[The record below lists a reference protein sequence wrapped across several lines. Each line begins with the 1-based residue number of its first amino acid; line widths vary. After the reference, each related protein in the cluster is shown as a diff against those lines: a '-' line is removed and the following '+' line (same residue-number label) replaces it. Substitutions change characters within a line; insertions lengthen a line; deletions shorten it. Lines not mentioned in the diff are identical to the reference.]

1 MREYL
6 KPGVLLRLFVDALLV
21 NLALGLALQLRYLNQ
36 LYRSG
41 PFTPEQMRLQTVEL
55 LTHYSINSSFLTVT
69 CLVVFACSGFYTSG
83 QAYSG
88 KYKALVVARTVAIA
102 FLIYGTFCFGLQSG
116 FRLPGLDITF
126 STGLTFTTWLVT
138 GILVMILAVAAR
150 LWSRIW
156 AYIKHAEQKRESQAP
171 QLSGRVL
178 VIGGAGYIG
187 SALIPKLLEGG
198 YKVRILDRMLYG
210 KGPVA
215 QFLSNPKLELVE
227 ADFRQVDQVVTA
239 MREVDAV
246 IHLGALV
253 GDPACALDEDLTIE
267 INLMATRMIAEVARG
282 SGIQRFIFASTCSV
296 YGANDQILDER
307 SDLRPVSLYARSKIA
322 SERVLMGMATEE
334 FCPTCLRFGTI
345 YGLSGRTRF
354 DLVVN
359 LLTAKAILEQRIT
372 LYGGDQWRP
381 FLHVD
386 DAALAVFK
394 TLEAPLQAVKEEV
407 FNVGSNEQNRT
418 LDEIAQLI
426 KAQVP
431 EAEILE
437 LGQDA
442 DRRNY
447 RVNFDKIS
455 RVLQFSPAWTLSGG
469 IKQVLEAVKSGQVT
483 DYDSSQYS
491 NVKSLTEGG
500 ATNLRSDAK
509 SWAQELLEETLPA
522 ATAPLPTE
530 TAKSPA

>member
-6 KPGVLLRLFVDALLV
+6 KTGVLLRMFVDALLV
-21 NLALGLALQLRYLNQ
+21 NLALGLALQVRYLNQ

-41 PFTPEQMRLQTVEL
+41 PFTPEQMKHQTFEF
-55 LTHYSINSSFLTVT
+55 LTQFSINSSFLTVT
-69 CLVVFACSGFYTSG
+69 CLIVFACSGFYTSG
-83 QAYSG
+83 LAYTG
-88 KYKALVVARTVAIA
+88 RYKALVITRSVALA
-102 FLIYGTFCFGLQSG
+102 FLLYGSFCFGLQSG
-116 FRLPGLDITF
+116 FRLPGLDVTL
-126 STGLTFTTWLVT
+126 STGLTFTTWLLT
-138 GILVMILAVAAR
+138 GLLVMILVVSAR
-150 LWSRIW
+150 LWSKVW
-156 AYIKHAEQKRESQAP
+156 TLLKQSEQKRESAP
-171 QLSGRVL
+171 SEKSGRVL

-187 SALIPKLLEGG
+187 SALVPKLLEAG
-198 YKVRILDRMLYG
+198 YKVRILDRLLYG
-210 KGPVA
+210 KGPLA
-215 QFLSNPKLELVE
+215 PFLSHPDLELVE
-227 ADFRQVDQVVTA
+227 ADFRQIDQVVTA

-296 YGANDQILDER
+296 YGANDNILNER
-307 SDLRPVSLYARSKIA
+307 SELHPVSLYARSKIA

-334 FCPTCLRFGTI
+334 FSPTCLRFGTI

-359 LLTAKAILEQRIT
+359 LLTAKASLEQKIT
-372 LYGGDQWRP
+372 LFGGDQWRP

-394 TLEAPLQAVKEEV
+394 TLEAPLASVRKEV
-407 FNVGSNEQNRT
+407 FNVGSNEQNKT
-418 LDEIAQLI
+418 LDQIAELI
-426 KAQVP
+426 NAQVP

-447 RVNFDKIS
+447 RVNFDKIF
-455 RVLQFSPAWTLSGG
+455 RVLGFSPAWTLSGG

-483 DYDSSQYS
+483 DYHSPQYS

-500 ATNLRSDAK
+500 TIDLKIDTG
-509 SWAQELLEETLPA
+509 SWAQDLLEETLPTGA
-522 ATAPLPTE
+522 GL
-530 TAKSPA
+530 K